1 MKKLK
6 RIFSALLIGAMAL
19 TLLVG
24 CGSGSTGSSVQYIE
38 ESSAI
43 LNSFIDSSKGWAA
56 NGNIEII
63 GNEALRS
70 LTEKWAGDASLVLD
84 RLCNSDAW
92 EDEDSFGPIYL
103 KRPFEYRCENILIE
117 DGILNDDSRMD
128 VNIQVIGANDV
139 SKDQL
144 NAVLTDWLTD
154 QNHIGSDQNYTP
166 SDAALHVYLATSPTN
181 ENQKAWVVFLV
192 VAGPFNT

>member
-6 RIFSALLIGAMAL
+6 RIFSAILIGAMAL

-43 LNSFIDSSKGWAA
+43 LNSFIDRSKGWAA

-103 KRPFEYRCENILIE
+103 KRPFDARCENVLSAE
-117 DGILNDDSRMD
+117 GILNDDTNRMD
-128 VNIQVIGANDV
+128 TGLMIIGAEDLPESELNNALTQFF
-139 SKDQL
+139 KDQ
-144 NAVLTDWLTD
+144 
-154 QNHIGSDQNYTP
+154 QHIGENQIP
-166 SDAALHVYLATSPTN
+166 SGVALHVYLVTDATN
-181 ENQKAWVVFLV
+181 EYQKAWIAFLV
-192 VAGPFNT
+192 VTGSNK